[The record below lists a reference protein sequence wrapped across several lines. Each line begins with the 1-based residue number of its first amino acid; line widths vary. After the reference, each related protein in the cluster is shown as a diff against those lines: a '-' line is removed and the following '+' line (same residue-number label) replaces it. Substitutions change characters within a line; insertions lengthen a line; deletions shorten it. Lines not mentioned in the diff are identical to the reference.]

1 MGDGSRMNYEKI
13 AKVISLLMIVFIL
26 SNIGVVIAKDEEP
39 EFEMKKSFLSDQVM
53 MYLLKDLNVISSNE
67 NVTEITRGDCLKII
81 TNLETLMIRD
91 DPTFYAEENL
101 VARLKL
107 RNQFPIADWDSLSL
121 EEKNILDRTMTRSV
135 FYGEEKDGEL
145 YANFDQP
152 ITYYEALSFLLRW
165 YRYQCLLS
173 WRIEKEELNVN
184 WLDYAESTGILY
196 GRIPDFVDQCTH
208 TKVKIPEAEKERI
221 RKSSQDVV
229 PPEEFYRFLCNMLF
243 APTYDDDF
251 TTLTQDSMINHLLAR
266 KMYEEGILDE
276 KGQISE

>member
-1 MGDGSRMNYEKI
+1 MNYKKI
-13 AKVISLLMIVFIL
+13 AKVISLLMIIFIL

-135 FYGEEKDGEL
+135 FYGEEKGGEL

-152 ITYYEALSFLLRW
+152 ITYYEALSFLLR
-165 YRYQCLLS
+165 
-173 WRIEKEELNVN
+173 
-184 WLDYAESTGILY
+184 
-196 GRIPDFVDQCTH
+196 
-208 TKVKIPEAEKERI
+208 
-221 RKSSQDVV
+221 
-229 PPEEFYRFLCNMLF
+229 
-243 APTYDDDF
+243 
-251 TTLTQDSMINHLLAR
+251 
-266 KMYEEGILDE
+266 
-276 KGQISE
+276 